1 MASMNQ
7 TTSPGDD
14 FLVRPDHAPTP
25 TSAPQA
31 PAATITDE
39 LAKLKISI
47 STPHNVSNIESNAS
61 SSNVLSNVK
70 TPVDKPNNKGCANC
84 GKVDAK
90 SKCTGCD
97 QAPNADGTPSASV
110 SYCGKECQTAH
121 WPQHRK
127 GCRHMRAR
135 KALFRAGRLLQGIWY
150 AVRRESFDN
159 AIVKVEEVDGDLV
172 VHEGDYKVEPTLRE
186 GGFYREFPEHLFKNK
201 EDAESCLSLLFC
213 NESLSHMHSAAEWLL
228 KDLCTKIT
236 EALVKVTKPVRAAR
250 YARDEWQLDWMH
262 SVLKV
267 VLRSGETYAID
278 LSGAQYGFYEPV
290 ILWSKYRE
298 RCIEVVSTASIGV
311 DNFSP
316 LGLHARTMLG
326 LTFANPQSDN
336 RTNVQRAIPVL
347 GECLK
352 LQFKQAFGDIKKR
365 YTSGSSLLR
374 LGQPAFEEAERDMV
388 SMAKHTTHDTAEK
401 ADVLYPVIVHE
412 TDVAFKTLLRA
423 PQYPRGQVLTFHLV
437 KLAGL
442 FNGAWKRDDESG
454 HLVSLSLERCKMDEE
469 YVDKL
474 LSGTLPEQKMWSDMT
489 LSYELRKQARA
500 TIQGHMASK
509 EGSAPSSRERPA
521 AITTPTAPT
530 SNGNGHLE
538 LDDMPSS
545 PIHPIQEDLMALAR
559 LGELRSIQKLF
570 DSGKASAT
578 SADPQGI
585 TALHWAAINGH
596 YALCHYLIEA
606 GANVNAKGG
615 DAEATPVLWASKRC
629 HLDVVNLLLQQG
641 ADPLLTDD
649 QGYNLLHSA
658 TLDGNVFQLILLLHQ
673 ADVPVDIPD
682 SQGHT
687 SLMWAAYK
695 GFPACLDVLLKWGAD
710 VHARDELGFTA
721 LHWALVKG
729 SYNCIQKLLEYGADR
744 FIANNDGKTPAV
756 TAKEM
761 NSTRQWHRALS
772 DTGFDPSGN
781 PRSFPLAFV
790 KDSKKFLE
798 RFFFCWPFF
807 VIGVTLY
814 ILSIMP
820 VYFGLPISMI
830 TSYLLQLASQKLLK
844 WAPSDMNHMHK
855 TPFLAGV
862 FAATLAWVG
871 IRYITHVL
879 PTTFSSHFFLNLFF
893 VASFGLCAYY
903 YFTAMLMDPGY
914 IPRSA
919 SRGQQ
924 KATIEELIGAKAFD
938 EQHFCT
944 MCLIR
949 KPLRSK
955 HCRRCNRCVAR
966 HDHHCPWLNN
976 CVGVNNHRPFVL
988 YIIFLLT
995 GIAFLI
1001 QLTLA
1006 YLTLLPTPSPSS
1018 THCAVLKPE
1027 FCAQWSK
1034 DPFTLLVNGWGSIQ
1048 MTWTIMLLFVQLTQ
1062 IARAMTTWEAMRNS
1076 HAGPL
1081 VTALATGSTS
1091 QQGVA
1096 GGGPTM
1102 GSSRPSAAKESCFG
1116 QWKRLLGVD
1125 TFVATALHGS
1135 RAQEVLAQRRE
1146 NPFTKGVMRN
1156 CADFWCDGEASG
1168 VGSVFGGKEMGMGVL
1183 GGVKVDYR
1191 RLFDLPR
1198 GAEEV

>member
-1 MASMNQ
+1 MVSVKQPPPPEEDLSAQPDNAPP
-7 TTSPGDD
+7 TT
-14 FLVRPDHAPTP
+14 LAPH
-25 TSAPQA
+25 A
-31 PAATITDE
+31 PAATITDG
-39 LAKLKISI
+39 LDKLKIST
-47 STPHNVSNIESNAS
+47 STSHDVSNIESNTS
-61 SSNVLSNVK
+61 ISNVLSNVK

-97 QAPNADGTPSASV
+97 QAPNSDGTPSASV

-127 GCRHMRAR
+127 DCRPMRAR
-135 KALFRAGRLLQGIWY
+135 KALFRAGRLLQGVWY

-159 AIVKVEEVDGDLV
+159 AIVKVEEVDGDFV
-172 VHEGDYKVEPTLRE
+172 VHEGDYEVEPTLRE

-326 LTFANPQSDN
+326 LTFANPESDS

-352 LQFKQAFGDIKKR
+352 LQFKQAFEDIKKR

-374 LGQPAFEEAERDMV
+374 LNQAAFEGAERDVV
-388 SMAKHTTHDTAEK
+388 SMAKQTTHDTAEK
-401 ADVLYPVIVHE
+401 ADVLYQVIVHE

-454 HLVSLSLERCKMDEE
+454 RLVSLSLERCKMDEE

-474 LSGTLPEQKMWSDMT
+474 LSGTLPEQKTWSDMT
-489 LSYELRKQARA
+489 LSYD
-500 TIQGHMASK
+500 K

-772 DTGFDPSGN
+772 DSGFDPSGN

-879 PTTFSSHFFLNLFF
+879 P
-893 VASFGLCAYY
+893 
-903 YFTAMLMDPGY
+903 
-914 IPRSA
+914 R
-919 SRGQQ
+919 
-924 KATIEELIGAKAFD
+924 
-938 EQHFCT
+938 
-944 MCLIR
+944 
-949 KPLRSK
+949 
-955 HCRRCNRCVAR
+955 
-966 HDHHCPWLNN
+966 LNN
-976 CVGVNNHRPFVL
+976 CVGINNHRAFVL

-1006 YLTLLPTPSPSS
+1006 YLTLLPTPPPSS
-1018 THCAVLKPE
+1018 TSCAVLKPE

-1091 QQGVA
+1091 QQGAA
-1096 GGGPTM
+1096 GGGPAT

-1146 NPFTKGVMRN
+1146 NPFTKGVVRN

>member
-1 MASMNQ
+1 MVAMSK
-7 TTSPGDD
+7 SSSPEPPPFPGDD
-14 FLVRPDHAPTP
+14 HLVQPDHAAAAASVLQT
-25 TSAPQA
+25 T
-31 PAATITDE
+31 AATITND
-39 LAKLKISI
+39 LFKFQI
-47 STPHNVSNIESNAS
+47 STSDPRGLVDTKPSTNKSNDLPKAKPSIKKPRN
-61 SSNVLSNVK
+61 K
-70 TPVDKPNNKGCANC
+70 TNCTNC
-84 GKVDAK
+84 GNLDAK
-90 SKCTGCD
+90 AHCSGCHG
-97 QAPNADGTPSASV
+97 APEVDGTFQTGV
-110 SYCGKECQTAH
+110 RYCNKECQKAH
-121 WPQHRK
+121 WPHHRR
-127 GCRHMRAR
+127 GCKNMQDR
-135 KALFRAGRLLQGIWY
+135 KALFRAGSLLQKIWY
-150 AVRRESFDN
+150 MVRRESFDN
-159 AIVKVEEVDGDLV
+159 CVVKAEEVNGELLI
-172 VHEGDYKVEPTLRE
+172 HEGNYGSEPTIRE
-186 GGFYREFPEHLFKNK
+186 NGFYREFPDAIFESKQ
-201 EDAESCLSLLFC
+201 DAETCLILLC
-213 NESLSHMHSAAEWLL
+213 CAESLSHMYMVTSWLL
-228 KDLCTKIT
+228 KNICAEIKETT
-236 EALVKVTKPVRAAR
+236 VKVVKADRRSR
-250 YARDEWQLDWMH
+250 YVSQEWGGDFLH
-262 SVLKV
+262 EVLQV
-267 VLRSGETYAID
+267 HLNSGERYAID
-278 LSGAQYGFYEPV
+278 LTGAQYGWFDKPITEWGEFTVNCVEV
-290 ILWSKYRE
+290 IRSTPSGIAPKGPLGFNARSILMLAFSDPWDNRSDGQRAVPMFNECLRRQFNKEFIEQVISKHDHGSDVLKLPISAFEAVEKDILLKTKQITYNTAKKIDAIWGLIQNYAQLCNNIMRE
-298 RCIEVVSTASIGV
+298 NPDIAAASI
-311 DNFSP
+311 
-316 LGLHARTMLG
+316 LKHALIDLAAFFNGEWARDTFTG
-326 LTFANPQSDN
+326 RLTS
-336 RTNVQRAIPVL
+336 ISY
-347 GECLK
+347 
-352 LQFKQAFGDIKKR
+352 KR
-365 YTSGSSLLR
+365 FLEDEDYKEKFTSGR
-374 LGQPAFEEAERDMV
+374 
-388 SMAKHTTHDTAEK
+388 
-401 ADVLYPVIVHE
+401 
-412 TDVAFKTLLRA
+412 
-423 PQYPRGQVLTFHLV
+423 
-437 KLAGL
+437 
-442 FNGAWKRDDESG
+442 
-454 HLVSLSLERCKMDEE
+454 
-469 YVDKL
+469 
-474 LSGTLPEQKMWSDMT
+474 LPEQKLWGDLTLEPAIIRLQPDVLAALKKENGYTLGSHNRDM
-489 LSYELRKQARA
+489 AN
-500 TIQGHMASK
+500 K

-521 AITTPTAPT
+521 AITTPSAPT

-596 YALCHYLIEA
+596 YALCHYLIES

-710 VHARDELGFTA
+710 VHARDDLGFTA

-744 FIANNDGKTPAV
+744 FVANNDGKTPAV
-756 TAKEM
+756 TAKDM

-772 DTGFDPSGN
+772 DCGFDSSGN
-781 PRSFPLAFV
+781 PRSFPLTFI
-790 KDSKKFLE
+790 KDTRKFLD
-798 RFFFCWPFF
+798 RFFFAWPFV
-807 VIGVTLY
+807 VIGITLY

-844 WAPSDMNHMHK
+844 WAPSDMKHMHK

-871 IRYITHVL
+871 VRYITHIL
-879 PTTFSSHFFLNLFF
+879 PTTFTSHFFLNLFF
-893 VASFGLCAYY
+893 VAAFGLCAYY

-924 KATIEELIGAKAFD
+924 KATIEELIDAKAFD

-944 MCLIR
+944 MCMIR

-976 CVGVNNHRPFVL
+976 CVGVNNHRAFVL
-988 YIIFLLT
+988 YIIFLLI
-995 GIAFLI
+995 GIALLI
-1001 QLTLA
+1001 RLTLV
-1006 YLTLLPTPSPSS
+1006 YLELLPTPPASS
-1018 THCAVLKPE
+1018 IHCEVLKEE

-1062 IARAMTTWEAMRNS
+1062 IARAMTTWEAMRNN

-1081 VTALATGSTS
+1081 VTALTTGSTS
-1091 QQGVA
+1091 QEGGSIGSS
-1096 GGGPTM
+1096 GGGPTT
-1102 GSSRPSAAKESCFG
+1102 GTPRHNTTGKESCFA
-1116 QWKRLLGVD
+1116 QWKRILGVD
-1125 TFVATALHGS
+1125 TFVATALYGS

-1146 NPFTKGVMRN
+1146 NPFTKGIMRN
-1156 CADFWCDGEASG
+1156 CGDFWFDGEGGG
-1168 VGSVFGGKEMGMGVL
+1168 VGSMFGGK
-1183 GGVKVDYR
+1183 
-1191 RLFDLPR
+1191 
-1198 GAEEV
+1198 

>member
-1 MASMNQ
+1 MA
-7 TTSPGDD
+7 T
-14 FLVRPDHAPTP
+14 
-25 TSAPQA
+25 
-31 PAATITDE
+31 
-39 LAKLKISI
+39 
-47 STPHNVSNIESNAS
+47 
-61 SSNVLSNVK
+61 
-70 TPVDKPNNKGCANC
+70 
-84 GKVDAK
+84 
-90 SKCTGCD
+90 
-97 QAPNADGTPSASV
+97 
-110 SYCGKECQTAH
+110 
-121 WPQHRK
+121 
-127 GCRHMRAR
+127 
-135 KALFRAGRLLQGIWY
+135 
-150 AVRRESFDN
+150 
-159 AIVKVEEVDGDLV
+159 
-172 VHEGDYKVEPTLRE
+172 
-186 GGFYREFPEHLFKNK
+186 
-201 EDAESCLSLLFC
+201 
-213 NESLSHMHSAAEWLL
+213 
-228 KDLCTKIT
+228 
-236 EALVKVTKPVRAAR
+236 
-250 YARDEWQLDWMH
+250 
-262 SVLKV
+262 
-267 VLRSGETYAID
+267 
-278 LSGAQYGFYEPV
+278 
-290 ILWSKYRE
+290 
-298 RCIEVVSTASIGV
+298 
-311 DNFSP
+311 
-316 LGLHARTMLG
+316 
-326 LTFANPQSDN
+326 
-336 RTNVQRAIPVL
+336 
-347 GECLK
+347 
-352 LQFKQAFGDIKKR
+352 
-365 YTSGSSLLR
+365 
-374 LGQPAFEEAERDMV
+374 
-388 SMAKHTTHDTAEK
+388 
-401 ADVLYPVIVHE
+401 
-412 TDVAFKTLLRA
+412 
-423 PQYPRGQVLTFHLV
+423 
-437 KLAGL
+437 
-442 FNGAWKRDDESG
+442 
-454 HLVSLSLERCKMDEE
+454 
-469 YVDKL
+469 
-474 LSGTLPEQKMWSDMT
+474 
-489 LSYELRKQARA
+489 
-500 TIQGHMASK
+500 K
-509 EGSAPSSRERPA
+509 EGAPPSSRERPA
-521 AITTPTAPT
+521 TITTPRAPT

-538 LDDMPSS
+538 VDDMPES

-596 YALCHYLIEA
+596 YALCHYLLEA
-606 GANVNAKGG
+606 GANVDAKGG

-710 VHARDELGFTA
+710 VHARDDLGFTA

-744 FIANNDGKTPAV
+744 FVANNDGKTPEV
-756 TAKEM
+756 TASDM

-772 DTGFDPSGN
+772 DSGFDPSGN
-781 PRSFPLAFV
+781 PRVFPLAFV
-790 KDSKKFLE
+790 KDTKVFLD
-798 RFFFCWPFF
+798 RFFFCWPFV

-844 WAPSDMNHMHK
+844 WAPNDMKHMHK

-893 VASFGLCAYY
+893 VAAFGLCAYY

-924 KATIEELIGAKAFD
+924 KATIEELIEAKAFD
-938 EQHFCT
+938 EHHFCT
-944 MCLIR
+944 MCMIR

-976 CVGVNNHRPFVL
+976 CVGVNNHRAFVL

-995 GIAFLI
+995 GIAFLV

-1006 YLTLLPTPSPSS
+1006 YLALLPTPDPSS
-1018 THCAVLKPE
+1018 TNCAVLKPE

-1034 DPFTLLVNGWGSIQ
+1034 DPFTILVNGWGSVQ
-1048 MTWTIMLLFVQLTQ
+1048 LTWTIMLLFVQLTQ
-1062 IARAMTTWEAMRNS
+1062 IARAMTTWEAMRNN

-1081 VTALATGSTS
+1081 VTALTTGSTS
-1091 QQGVA
+1091 QEGGSIGSS
-1096 GGGPTM
+1096 GGGPRT
-1102 GSSRPSAAKESCFG
+1102 GVPRTNTGPESCFA

-1146 NPFTKGVMRN
+1146 NPFTKGVARN
-1156 CADFWCDGEASG
+1156 CSDFWFDGEGGGAVSM
-1168 VGSVFGGKEMGMGVL
+1168 FGAKELGMGLL
-1183 GGVKVDYR
+1183 GGIKVDYR